1 MRVAWFGHRVR
12 ERGNGLISY
21 SREITRALE
30 TRGAEIT
37 FFYHGDESEEDDDPS
52 SIRLGSFRVLSH
64 DLITAPGA
72 GQRIEETLKQRR
84 SEIAHVSLSF
94 SLIDIRLPELCHRV
108 GVPLVGTV
116 HFPYDERLTL
126 WSGGARILYRL
137 WSRPLARFDGL
148 IVFSSVQRDLLAEY
162 GVPAEKIHVIPN
174 GVDTDLFR
182 PGASEYKARQ
192 EASLL
197 IAYHGRLDPEKN
209 VDTLAETFRQLGLP
223 RDHRLVLVG
232 DGIARDQLME
242 RYRGENVIF
251 EGLVTDKPRLV
262 ELLRGCDIWA
272 LPSDVEGLSLAMLEA
287 MSCGLA
293 TVATD
298 VGSDGEALSGAGIV
312 VERRHLKEQL
322 PLALRLLVEYPELRR
337 ELGRR
342 ARQRVLDRYSLERHI
357 DRLQEVYETLV

>member
-1 MRVAWFGHRVR
+1 MKVAWFGHRVR

-21 SREITRALE
+21 SREITEGLE
-30 TRGAEIT
+30 ARGAEIT
-37 FFYHGDESEEDDDPS
+37 FFYHGDETEEDEDPAS
-52 SIRLGSFRVLSH
+52 VRLGSFRVLSH

-72 GQRIEETLKQRR
+72 GQRIEQTLRERR

-94 SLIDIRLPELCHRV
+94 SLIDIRLPELCHRL
-108 GVPLVGTV
+108 GIPLVGTV
-116 HFPYDERLTL
+116 HFPYDERWTV

-148 IVFSSVQRDLLAEY
+148 IVFSTAQKELLAEY
-162 GVPAEKIHVIPN
+162 GVPGEIIHVIPN

-182 PGASEYKARQ
+182 PAASDYKARQ
-192 EASLL
+192 GASLL

-209 VDTLAETFRQLGLP
+209 VDTLAATFRELGLP

-232 DGIARDQLME
+232 DGLARDGLME
-242 RYRGENVIF
+242 QYQGEDVIF
-251 EGLVTDKPRLV
+251 EGLVTNKSRLV
-262 ELLRGCDIWA
+262 EILRGCDIWV

-312 VERRHLKEQL
+312 LERRHLKEQL

-342 ARQRVLDRYSLERHI
+342 ARLRVLERYSLNRHI
-357 DRLQEVYETLV
+357 DRLLEVYEGLV